1 VASWYCSTAS
11 AFGKYG
17 FSGRAEDADVGG
29 VGSCIIRALLDFLLL
44 PLVKRAF
51 GVVDLPLV
59 YAFRLR
65 RERPIPRVRR
75 MASEMKRY
83 ALLVAGVFVVA

>member
-1 VASWYCSTAS
+1 MKKAFCVA
-11 AFGKYG
+11 
-17 FSGRAEDADVGG
+17 
-29 VGSCIIRALLDFLLL
+29 
-44 PLVKRAF
+44 
-51 GVVDLPLV
+51 DLPLV

-65 RERPIPRVRR
+65 RERPIPRVKR